1 MRYQT
6 EIHIS
11 PDRYVC
17 LQLPTFFP
25 EGRARVTVTVDWEDG
40 PRAEPPAREESNRRD
55 VEWWEEFDDNQGFRG

>member
-6 EIHIS
+6 EIHVS

-25 EGRARVTVTVDWEDG
+25 EGRARVTVTFDREDG
-40 PRAEPPAREESNRRD
+40 LDSESPALDEPDRED
-55 VEWWEEFDDNQGFRG
+55 VEWWEELDDDRELRS